1 MLDKNEKQLAVIA
14 PLMKN
19 ETHEILNGMLCEW
32 HRWAKGYQHVGGIN
46 TSPMFREVKAGR
58 AWDTVDQIIDADI
71 EHSRMDAL
79 DHIIMALCD
88 VYRTALQIQAMN
100 LYTGRSVWSSA
111 RLPADA
117 EARAQIL
124 ADARTALILRL
135 RDAGIL

>member
-1 MLDKNEKQLAVIA
+1 
-14 PLMKN
+14 MKN

-46 TSPMFREVKAGR
+46 TSPMFREVKVGR

-71 EHSRMDAL
+71 EHSRMEAL

-111 RLPADA
+111 RLPTDA

>member
-1 MLDKNEKQLAVIA
+1 
-14 PLMKN
+14 MKDDI
-19 ETHEILNGMLCEW
+19 HHFIDDLLCSW

-46 TSPMFREVKAGR
+46 TSPMFREVKVGR

-71 EHSRMDAL
+71 EHSRMEAL

-111 RLPADA
+111 RLPTDA
-117 EARAQIL
+117 EARALIL
-124 ADARTALILRL
+124 VDARAALISRL
-135 RDAGIL
+135 RDAGIV

>member
-1 MLDKNEKQLAVIA
+1 
-14 PLMKN
+14 MKN
-19 ETHEILNGMLCEW
+19 ESHEILNAMLSDW
-32 HRWAKGYQHVGGIN
+32 HRWARGYQHVGGIN
-46 TSPMFREVKAGR
+46 TSPMFREVKTGR
-58 AWDTVDQIIDADI
+58 QWDTVDEIIDSDI
-71 EHSRMDAL
+71 EHSRMEAL

-88 VYRTALQIQAMN
+88 VYRTSLQIQAMN

-111 RLPADA
+111 RLPTDA

>member
-46 TSPMFREVKAGR
+46 TSPMFREVKVGR

-71 EHSRMDAL
+71 EHSRMEAL

-111 RLPADA
+111 RLPTDA

-124 ADARTALILRL
+124 VDARTALILRL